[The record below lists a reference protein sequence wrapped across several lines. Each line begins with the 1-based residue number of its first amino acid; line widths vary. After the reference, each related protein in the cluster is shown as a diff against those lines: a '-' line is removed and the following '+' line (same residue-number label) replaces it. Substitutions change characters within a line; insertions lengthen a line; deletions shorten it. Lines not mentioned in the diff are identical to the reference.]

1 MRLKVEECYRG
12 NIMQNK
18 KKVSVC
24 LTVYNQIDIVKEN
37 LVHFLSYEGNDVE
50 MIVNDDN
57 STDDIEGLVKSFND
71 ERVIYHRTQGRLGH
85 DLNIVDALKQA
96 SGEYVMILRSR
107 DFVYGEHLGDIVA
120 EISKYPRAAYFVF
133 SSMDERGVQNLNFS
147 NREYEF
153 PYETA
158 KAHMKL
164 FVHPSG
170 SIYKRSFLM
179 PNLYDKYIKTYFDNK
194 YAFTVHEL
202 IRVSLVDKGTFV
214 TSSKIVWQYTRS
226 SSAKD
231 TAVNSSTN
239 KRSVYDPIYQYPRY
253 KCIFEFIDNEISG
266 NVKEILLLGLISDFY
281 KRIVVDFKN
290 TNNDT
295 KLQQHY
301 NYDSINFDERKEERR
316 FISFTNDLLS
326 RSSNSLQI
334 KAQKSIHGQRNLRV
348 FWYPIK
354 YRIMNILSNTRI
366 ISLLVRIKNRN

>member
-1 MRLKVEECYRG
+1 
-12 NIMQNK
+12 
-18 KKVSVC
+18 
-24 LTVYNQIDIVKEN
+24 
-37 LVHFLSYEGNDVE
+37 
-50 MIVNDDN
+50 
-57 STDDIEGLVKSFND
+57 
-71 ERVIYHRTQGRLGH
+71 
-85 DLNIVDALKQA
+85 
-96 SGEYVMILRSR
+96 
-107 DFVYGEHLGDIVA
+107 
-120 EISKYPRAAYFVF
+120 
-133 SSMDERGVQNLNFS
+133 
-147 NREYEF
+147 
-153 PYETA
+153 
-158 KAHMKL
+158 
-164 FVHPSG
+164 
-170 SIYKRSFLM
+170 M

-316 FISFTNDLLS
+316 FISFTNDLLF